1 MPSAAPSRARNRP
14 DSTDRSVR
22 IAPLAAACSHH
33 QRANRRHCNASA
45 RRGGSDSRSI
55 SNRARRRA
63 IRPPPARPPHRFGAR
78 RLCHRRPRPR
88 PRRFAAA
95 RALRPHHSARCR
107 PRRIRRSGCYSLTMP
122 PHHQQHS
129 MPKPASSSSC
139 LAGVGLNS
147 IQSVRSPRRPR
158 RIIFCSTSSRA
169 LQWLDP
175 RCFHRRVVS
184 TATLRRAVALVVLVR
199 YLLLVRSLLQ
209 AAAARPTIPC
219 GSRRRRRKCA
229 RRRSAQRSL
238 RRPVVVGWMGM
249 VVAWW
254 T

>member
-14 DSTDRSVR
+14 DSIDRSVR

-33 QRANRRHCNASA
+33 QRVNRRHCNASA

-78 RLCHRRPRPR
+78 RLCHRRPRQR

-95 RALRPHHSARCR
+95 RALPPHHSAQCR

-129 MPKPASSSSC
+129 MPKPARSCC

-169 LQWLDP
+169 LQSRWAAGFGLFWRGDTSLDEESP
-175 RCFHRRVVS
+175 KSERIDYGRTVQRGNVW
-184 TATLRRAVALVVLVR
+184 TLRQGASDTGPAL
-199 YLLLVRSLLQ
+199 
-209 AAAARPTIPC
+209 A
-219 GSRRRRRKCA
+219 GSPSGQNLC
-229 RRRSAQRSL
+229 QR
-238 RRPVVVGWMGM
+238 
-249 VVAWW
+249 
-254 T
+254 